1 MTEGTARSI
10 LRILAVV
17 TMLVGAILTT
27 STAVGFLATRS
38 TFQGAV
44 GNMDVQVTGA
54 IAEMGFYAVLAYVLV
69 IAWGAVLYA
78 SSPSLARNI
87 VA

>member
-17 TMLVGAILTT
+17 TMLVGWILTNLAILGMI
-27 STAVGFLATRS
+27 SARS
-38 TFQGAV
+38 ALQVAGE
-44 GNMDVQVTGA
+44 MDDQVTGVVG
-54 IAEMGFYAVLAYVLV
+54 EMGFYAVLGQVLV
-69 IAWGAVLYA
+69 IVWGAVLYA
-78 SSPSLARNI
+78 SSPSLARHI